1 MIKRAL
7 TVQDIKDY
15 KPKVLAFED
24 EWFES
29 IGEPELTGAWI
40 IWGNSVNGKTR
51 FALQLA
57 KYLSKFVKV
66 AYDSMEEGLSKSMQ
80 HAIAEIGFNDADTK
94 KNFLFLDKE
103 PIADLIVRLKK
114 QRSPQVVIID
124 SLQYTGLKYSDYVKL
139 RDTFRNKLFIFISH
153 ADGRDPRGNVGKSM
167 KYDAFVKIY
176 VEGYKAFPQSRYG
189 GGEPYVIWEKGAKE
203 YWG

>member
-189 GGEPYVIWEKGAKE
+189 GGKSYVIWEKGAKE

>member
-66 AYDSMEEGLSKSMQ
+66 AYDSMEEGLSKSIQ
-80 HAIAEIGFNDADTK
+80 RAIVAIGFNYADTK

>member
-66 AYDSMEEGLSKSMQ
+66 AYDSMEEGLSKSIQ
-80 HAIAEIGFNDADTK
+80 RAIVAIGFNDADTK